1 MLGRG
6 GFVRGNILGILKG
19 LLSILGLLSRFNTQS
34 ALNSVENTLITAV
47 LQIILE
53 RLLTHQIGGG
63 IAEVFLDNTL
73 SLDEGVRECLLNEGV
88 SDRRERRRVQT
99 ARLQRANPRVD
110 CANRRGTGII

>member
-6 GFVRGNILGILKG
+6 GFVRGNTLGILKSI
-19 LLSILGLLSRFNTQS
+19 LSILGLLGRFNTQS
-34 ALNSVENTLITAV
+34 ALNGVENALITAV

-73 SLDEGVRECLLNEGV
+73 SLDEGVRECLLNERV
-88 SDRRERRRVQT
+88 SGRRERRRIET
-99 ARLQRANPRVD
+99 ARLQRANPRT
-110 CANRRGTGII
+110 NRRGTGII

>member
-6 GFVRGNILGILKG
+6 GFVRGNTLG
-19 LLSILGLLSRFNTQS
+19 ILGLLVSVFRFNTQS
-34 ALNSVENTLITAV
+34 ALNSVEDTLITAV

-73 SLDEGVRECLLNEGV
+73 SLDEGIRECLLNEGV
-88 SDRRERRRVQT
+88 SGRRERRRIET

-110 CANRRGTGII
+110 

>member
-6 GFVRGNILGILKG
+6 GFVRGNTLSILKG
-19 LLSILGLLSRFNTQS
+19 LLSILGILNGVSRFNTQS
-34 ALNSVENTLITAV
+34 ALNSVEDTLITAV

-73 SLDEGVRECLLNEGV
+73 SLNEGVCECLLNEGV
-88 SDRRERRRVQT
+88 SGRRERRRVET

-110 CANRRGTGII
+110 

>member
-1 MLGRG
+1 MLGRS
-6 GFVRGNILGILKG
+6 GFVRGNTLGI
-19 LLSILGLLSRFNTQS
+19 LSILGLLSRFNTQS

-63 IAEVFLDNTL
+63 ITEVFLDNTL
-73 SLDEGVRECLLNEGV
+73 SLNEGIRECLLNERV
-88 SDRRERRRVQT
+88 SGRRERRRIET

-110 CANRRGTGII
+110 